1 MLMIRAGFSATSHD
15 DHPKVVSRG
24 DKSPHLLFYSLSLQ
38 ISALS
43 AAATAVIINHQKTLI

>member
-1 MLMIRAGFSATSHD
+1 MIRAGFSTTSHD